1 MAYSDLNFISQ
12 DVPLNQDIKYR
23 DTAMKQRGLALEKT
37 FQLNM
42 LTHVQYNTMLSL
54 RPQPLRGLKARK
66 EGL

>member
-1 MAYSDLNFISQ
+1 
-12 DVPLNQDIKYR
+12 
-23 DTAMKQRGLALEKT
+23 MKQRGLALEKT

-42 LTHVQYNTMLSL
+42 LTHVQYHTLLSL